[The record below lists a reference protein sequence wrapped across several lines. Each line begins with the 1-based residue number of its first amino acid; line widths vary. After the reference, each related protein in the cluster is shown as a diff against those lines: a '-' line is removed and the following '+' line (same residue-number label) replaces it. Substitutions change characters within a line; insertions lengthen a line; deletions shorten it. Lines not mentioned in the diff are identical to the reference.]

1 MYDSS
6 QNRVSKDSTI
16 RAATPFQR
24 QLGSAAPQ
32 PDLPT
37 SRLLSILI
45 PLYNE
50 EEFISELLSRVLD
63 APLPE
68 GMEREVIVVD
78 DASNDGSLEIAEQFS
93 QRYPGI
99 VRLVRH
105 SRNQGKGAAI
115 RTAVEHAAG
124 EFCIIQDSDL
134 EYDPREYV
142 NVLKPLLEGAADA
155 VYGSRFMAAGERR
168 VLYFWH
174 SIGNRMLTTLCNV
187 FADVN
192 LTDMETCYKAFRT
205 TLIQS
210 IPIRSNRFGIE
221 PEITIKLAQRQ
232 ARIYETPITYHGR
245 TYEEGK
251 KIGFKDALQAF
262 YVILKTGLTHDI
274 YKDSG
279 PETLEALSAAPRF
292 NRWMADTIRPFIGN
306 SVMEIG
312 AGIGNLT
319 RFLVPRTD
327 RYVVT
332 DVDPEH
338 LARLASRFQHRP
350 NVQIRFAD
358 LSQAESFREFAGQI
372 DSVVC
377 LNVLEH
383 IEDDLAGLRNIH
395 SALCSGGRA
404 IVLVPQGQE
413 IFGTLDA
420 ALGHYRRYSEP
431 ELRTRMEQTGFQVEQ
446 VIMFNRISRPAWYI
460 SGKVFRR
467 TSLGRRQM
475 RLFDRFV
482 WLWRRIDR
490 GLPWP
495 STSLIAIGVKK

>member
-1 MYDSS
+1 
-6 QNRVSKDSTI
+6 
-16 RAATPFQR
+16 
-24 QLGSAAPQ
+24 
-32 PDLPT
+32 
-37 SRLLSILI
+37 
-45 PLYNE
+45 
-50 EEFISELLSRVLD
+50 
-63 APLPE
+63 
-68 GMEREVIVVD
+68 
-78 DASNDGSLEIAEQFS
+78 
-93 QRYPGI
+93 
-99 VRLVRH
+99 
-105 SRNQGKGAAI
+105 
-115 RTAVEHAAG
+115 
-124 EFCIIQDSDL
+124 
-134 EYDPREYV
+134 V

-262 YVILKTGLTHDI
+262 YVILKTGLTRDI

-292 NRWMADTIRPFIGN
+292 NQWMADTIRPFVGD
-306 SVMEIG
+306 SVIEIG

-319 RFLVPRTD
+319 RCLVRRTN

-332 DVDPEH
+332 DIDPEH

-358 LSQAESFREFAGQI
+358 LSQAESFKEFAGQI

-413 IFGTLDA
+413 LFGTLDA
-420 ALGHYRRYSEP
+420 ALGHYRRYSEA
-431 ELRTRMEQTGFQVEQ
+431 ELRNRMEQTGFQVEQ

-460 SGKVFRR
+460 SGKVFKR

>member
-1 MYDSS
+1 LS
-6 QNRVSKDSTI
+6 QDLTI
-16 RAATPFQR
+16 PVTPSERHGPAVRTELATP
-24 QLGSAAPQ
+24 S
-32 PDLPT
+32 
-37 SRLLSILI
+37 LLSILI

-50 EEFISELLSRVLD
+50 EEFIGELLTRVLN
-63 APLPE
+63 APLPQ
-68 GMEREVIVVD
+68 GMERELIVVD

-115 RTAVEHAAG
+115 RTAVEHATG

-134 EYDPREYV
+134 EYDPREYI

-155 VYGSRFMAAGERR
+155 VYGSRF
-168 VLYFWH
+168 
-174 SIGNRMLTTLCNV
+174 
-187 FADVN
+187 
-192 LTDMETCYKAFRT
+192 
-205 TLIQS
+205 
-210 IPIRSNRFGIE
+210 RSNRFGIE

-262 YVILKTGLTHDI
+262 YVILKTGLTRDI
-274 YKDSG
+274 YKNSG
-279 PETLEALSAAPRF
+279 PETLEALAAAPRF
-292 NRWMADTIRPFIGN
+292 NQWMADTIRPFVGD

-319 RFLVPRTD
+319 RCLVPRTN

-332 DVDPEH
+332 DIDPEH

-358 LSQAESFREFAGQI
+358 LSRAENFKEFTGQI

-404 IVLVPQGQE
+404 IVLVPHGQE

-431 ELRTRMEQTGFQVEQ
+431 ELRNRMEQTGFQVEQ

-467 TSLGRRQM
+467 TNLGRRQM

-495 STSLIAIGVKK
+495 SISLIAIGVKK